1 MINHLD
7 SSKKL
12 KMKNLYIFLIVFSI
26 QFIQAQ
32 QQDLQRANRLFDKT
46 YYSSAIPLYE
56 KVGVKNQTLEV
67 VQKLGDC
74 YYYTNDYDKALG
86 QYALLISSKNLNE
99 DFYFRY
105 AQTLKAKGNY
115 AEADKVMRDFF
126 VASNNKEALEKLDKD
141 IKNLKNVTAI
151 GERFDIRNLVL
162 NTVNSEF
169 GGVIL
174 GENLIFAAVKKKPNL
189 FDKSYKWNNESYL
202 NIVSIPVKNANAN
215 DSIVTYFSKD
225 LKSAMHESSAV
236 FTKDG
241 KTMYFTR
248 NNSNNGRRGKNADKV
263 STIQIFRAELV
274 NGKWT
279 NIVALP
285 FNSPDYSVE
294 HPALSPDE
302 KTMYFAS
309 DMPGTLGSFDIF
321 SVSIIGS
328 TYGNPMNL
336 GDKINTAKREQFPF
350 VSKDN
355 KMYFSSNGH
364 EGYGALDIFVSEIQ
378 NNNFSKAVNVGHP
391 VNSGYDDFA
400 YYVDSDIKE
409 GYFSSD
415 RLGGKGK
422 DDIYS
427 LKETKEL
434 RIEDCKQYIAGV
446 ITDVDSHLAL
456 ENAIVILKNGSN
468 QEIEK
473 ATTAADGK
481 FSFTVECEANYSVF
495 TTKENYTE
503 NSRTFRILSER
514 NKSNDGSME
523 IRSIE
528 IIKKEEQVAL
538 DKKIAAD
545 LLIAQQ
551 LKAAE
556 LVALEQKRKS
566 DAIALQE
573 QKTAEANEL
582 KQKKTEEANAL
593 KQKKNDDAIA
603 LESKRLADLAAI
615 QQLKKDKQVADK
627 KNKEFSAAKEKEKR
641 TAILAAEKD
650 VVNDRGR
657 LIIKTDPIYFDY
669 NMWYIRKD
677 SKRILN
683 RVIELMNKYPEMVVE
698 IGSHTDNR
706 GNDKF
711 NADLSQKR
719 ADATRGYILEQGIPK
734 NRISAK
740 GYGETVQIVKCI
752 PEDSCD
758 EEQHE
763 LNRRSEFV
771 IKNL

>member
-7 SSKKL
+7 SSKKAN
-12 KMKNLYIFLIVFSI
+12 MKRIYLLLIVFSI

-46 YYSSAIPLYE
+46 YYSEAIPLYE
-56 KVGVKNQTLEV
+56 KISTKNQTIEV
-67 VQKLGDC
+67 IQNLGDC
-74 YYYTNDYDKALG
+74 YYYTNQYDKAQE
-86 QYALLISSKNLNE
+86 QYDFLIRSKSVELNQE
-99 DFYFRY
+99 CYFRY
-105 AQTLKAKGNY
+105 AQTLKAQGNY
-115 AEADKVMRDFF
+115 TEADKVMRDFF
-126 VASNNKEALEKLDKD
+126 VASNNKVALEKLDKD

-151 GERFDIRNLVL
+151 GERFDIRNLAL
-162 NTVNSEF
+162 NTENSEF
-169 GGVIL
+169 GGVVL
-174 GENLIFAAVKKKPNL
+174 GDNLIFAAVKKKPNL
-189 FDKSYKWNNESYL
+189 FDKTYKWNNETYL
-202 NIVSIPVKNANAN
+202 NLVSIPLKNANLK

-225 LKSAMHESSAV
+225 LKSAMHESNAV

-241 KTMYFTR
+241 KFMYFTR
-248 NNSNNGRRGKNADKV
+248 NNSNNGRRGKNLDKI
-263 STIQIFRAELV
+263 SAIQIFRAEFV
-274 NGKWT
+274 NNKWT
-279 NIVALP
+279 NIAALP

-302 KTMYFAS
+302 KTLYFAS

-321 SVSIIGS
+321 SVSIIGL
-328 TYGNPMNL
+328 TYGNPINL
-336 GDKINTAKREQFPF
+336 GDKINTPKREQFPF
-350 VSKDN
+350 ISKDN
-355 KMYFSSNGH
+355 KLYFSSNGN

-378 NNNFSKAVNVGHP
+378 NTSFSKASNVGLP

-400 YYVDSDIKE
+400 YYVDSEIKE

-415 RLGGKGK
+415 RPGGKGK

-427 LKETKEL
+427 LKETKDL
-434 RIEDCKQYIAGV
+434 LIEDCKQYIAGI

-456 ENAIVILKNGSN
+456 ENAIVILKNAAN

-473 ATTAADGK
+473 AITVADGK
-481 FSFTVECEANYSVF
+481 FSFTIECEANYSVF
-495 TTKENYTE
+495 VTKENYTE
-503 NSRTFRILSER
+503 NSRIFHISGER

-556 LVALEQKRKS
+556 LVALEQKRKA
-566 DAIALQE
+566 DAVAFQENKIAETNAL
-573 QKTAEANEL
+573 N
-582 KQKKTEEANAL
+582 QKKKEDAL
-593 KQKKNDDAIA
+593 A

-615 QQLKKDKQVADK
+615 QKLKKDKLAADK
-627 KNKEFSAAKEKEKR
+627 KNKELADVKKKEKMA
-641 TAILAAEKD
+641 AILVAEKD
-650 VVNDRGR
+650 VVKDKDR
-657 LIIKTDPIYFDY
+657 LIIKTEPIYFDY
-669 NMWYIRKD
+669 NLWYIRKD

-683 RVIELMNKYPEMVVE
+683 RIVELMNKYPEMVIE
-698 IGSHTDNR
+698 TGSHTDNR

-711 NADLSQKR
+711 NLDLSQKR

-734 NRISAK
+734 NRISSK

>member
-1 MINHLD
+1 M
-7 SSKKL
+7 KK
-12 KMKNLYIFLIVFSI
+12 IFLLLIVFSI
-26 QFIQAQ
+26 QYIQAQ

-46 YYSSAIPLYE
+46 YYSDAIPLYE
-56 KVGVKNQTLEV
+56 KVSAKKQTLEV
-67 VQKLGDC
+67 IQKLGDC
-74 YYYTNDYDKALG
+74 FYYTNNYDKALE
-86 QYALLISSKNLNE
+86 QYTLLFKNTGKDLNE
-99 DFYFRY
+99 ESHFKY

-126 VASNNKEALEKLDKD
+126 TSSNNKEALEKLDKN

-151 GERFDIRNLVL
+151 GERFDIRNLAL

-169 GGVIL
+169 GAVVFGD
-174 GENLIFAAVKKKPNL
+174 NLVFAAVKKKPNL
-189 FDKSYKWNNESYL
+189 FDKTYKWNDESYL
-202 NIVSIPVKNANAN
+202 NLVNIPIKNANAN
-215 DSIVTYFSKD
+215 DSIVTYFSRD
-225 LKSAMHESSAV
+225 LKSAMHESNAI

-248 NNSNNGRRGKNADKV
+248 NNSNNGRRGKNTDKI
-263 STIQIFRAELV
+263 SNIQIFRAEFV
-274 NGKWT
+274 KNKWT
-279 NIVALP
+279 NIIALP
-285 FNSPDYSVE
+285 FNSPNYSVE
-294 HPALSPDE
+294 HPALSSDE
-302 KTMYFAS
+302 KTLYFAS

-321 SVSIIGS
+321 SVSINGS
-328 TYGNPMNL
+328 TYGNPINL
-336 GDKINTAKREQFPF
+336 GDKINTPKREQFPF

-355 KMYFSSNGH
+355 KLYFSSNGH

-378 NNNFSKAVNVGHP
+378 NNAFSKASNVGLP

-400 YYVDSDIKE
+400 YYIDSDTNE

-415 RLGGKGK
+415 RPGGKGK

-427 LKETKEL
+427 LKENKGL
-434 RIEDCKQYIAGV
+434 LIEDCKQYIAGI
-446 ITDVDSHLAL
+446 ITDADSHLAL
-456 ENAIVILKNGSN
+456 ENATVILKNGNN

-473 ATTAADGK
+473 VTTAADGK
-481 FSFTVECEANYSVF
+481 FSFTIECETNYSVF
-495 TTKENYTE
+495 ATKENYTE
-503 NSRTFRILSER
+503 NSRTFHISGER

-528 IIKKEEQVAL
+528 IIKKEEQIAQEQ
-538 DKKIAAD
+538 KKAAD
-545 LLIAQQ
+545 LLLAQQ
-551 LKAAE
+551 LKTAE
-556 LVALEQKRKS
+556 LVALEQKRKA
-566 DAIALQE
+566 DAIAFQE
-573 QKTAEANEL
+573 NKIA
-582 KQKKTEEANAL
+582 EANAL
-593 KQKKNDDAIA
+593 KQKKKDDAIA
-603 LESKRLADLAAI
+603 LEAKRLADLAAI
-615 QQLKKDKQVADK
+615 QQLKKDKLLADK
-627 KNKEFSAAKEKEKR
+627 KNKEIAEAQKKER
-641 TAILAAEKD
+641 TAIILAAEKD
-650 VVNDRGR
+650 VVKDKDR

-683 RVIELMNKYPEMVVE
+683 RIVELMNKYPEMVVE

-711 NADLSQKR
+711 NLDLSQKR

-734 NRISAK
+734 NRISSK

>member
-7 SSKKL
+7 SSKKA
-12 KMKNLYIFLIVFSI
+12 KMKKKILLLIVFSI

-32 QQDLQRANRLFDKT
+32 QQDLQRANRLFSKT
-46 YYSSAIPLYE
+46 YYSEAIPLYE
-56 KVGVKNQTLEV
+56 KISTKNQTVEV
-67 VQKLGDC
+67 IKNLGDC
-74 YYYTNDYDKALG
+74 YYYTNQYGKAQE
-86 QYALLISSKNLNE
+86 QYAYLIKSKSVELNE
-99 DFYFRY
+99 ESYFRY
-105 AQTLKAKGNY
+105 AQTLKAQGYY

-126 VASNNKEALEKLDKD
+126 VTSDNKEALVKFDKNV
-141 IKNLKNVTAI
+141 KNLKNVTAI
-151 GERFDIRNLVL
+151 GERFDIRNLAL
-162 NTVNSEF
+162 NTEKSEF
-169 GGVIL
+169 GGVL
-174 GENLIFAAVKKKPNL
+174 LDDNLIFAAVKKKPNL
-189 FDKSYKWNNESYL
+189 FDKTYKWNNETYL
-202 NIVSIPVKNANAN
+202 NLVSIPLKNANEK

-225 LKSAMHESSAV
+225 LKSAMHESNAI

-248 NNSNNGRRGKNADKV
+248 NNSNNGRRGKNTAKI
-263 STIQIFRAELV
+263 SAIQIFRAELV
-274 NGKWT
+274 NTKWT

-302 KTMYFAS
+302 KTLYFAS
-309 DMPGTLGSFDIF
+309 DMPGTLGSFDLF

-328 TYGNPMNL
+328 TYGNPINL
-336 GDKINTAKREQFPF
+336 GDKINTTKREQFPF

-355 KMYFSSNGH
+355 KLYFSSNGH

-378 NNNFSKAVNVGHP
+378 NNSYSKASNVGLP

-400 YYVDSDIKE
+400 YYIDSDSKE

-415 RLGGKGK
+415 RVGGKGK

-427 LKETKEL
+427 LKEAKDL
-434 RIEDCKQYIAGV
+434 LIEECKQYIAGI

-456 ENAIVILKNGSN
+456 ENAIVILKNATN
-468 QEIEK
+468 QEIK
-473 ATTAADGK
+473 KVITVADGK
-481 FSFTVECEANYSVF
+481 FSFTIECEANYSVF
-495 TTKENYTE
+495 ATKENYTE
-503 NSRTFRILSER
+503 NSRTLHISGER

-523 IRSIE
+523 IRSME
-528 IIKKEEQVAL
+528 IIKKEGQVAL
-538 DKKIAAD
+538 EQKKAAD
-545 LLIAQQ
+545 LLLVQE

-556 LVALEQKRKS
+556 LVAFEQKRKA
-566 DAIALQE
+566 DAIAFQE
-573 QKTAEANEL
+573 NKIAETNALN
-582 KQKKTEEANAL
+582 QKK
-593 KQKKNDDAIA
+593 KDDAIA
-603 LESKRLADLAAI
+603 LEARRLADLAAI
-615 QQLKKDKQVADK
+615 QQLKKDKLVADK
-627 KNKEFSAAKEKEKR
+627 KNKELVDVKKKEKMA
-641 TAILAAEKD
+641 AILAAEKD
-650 VVNDRGR
+650 VVKDKGR

-677 SKRILN
+677 SKKILN
-683 RVIELMNKYPEMVVE
+683 RIVELMNKYPEMVIE

-734 NRISAK
+734 NRISSK